1 MMLKKYTLVS
11 KHPTGTVTCV
21 AYSILHPN
29 PTPKTVVSLVDLCI
43 TNNMYQMFNMEVI
56 ALTEKLMHNVLY
68 ILILRDSSEGNQ
80 ICEAQNLRPQ
90 TPSCTYY
97 ELLLDV
103 IYIPQ
108 LCELCNV
115 GHICM
120 KWYSN

>member
-1 MMLKKYTLVS
+1 
-11 KHPTGTVTCV
+11 
-21 AYSILHPN
+21 
-29 PTPKTVVSLVDLCI
+29 
-43 TNNMYQMFNMEVI
+43 MEVI

-103 IYIPQ
+103 IYIPH